1 MRHVCACL
9 LLLVALAPAA
19 SQLCAAS
26 TTPTVASL
34 DVQLTPSVVE
44 LHKPTLV
51 SVDGCAVRPGDSVVL
66 LREGDESS
74 MELFVL
80 DSSFTINVT
89 LGSLGAYSMCAL
101 VNETL
106 TVANNPSPPPPSPQ
120 PFYPPP
126 TSPPTSPPVSPPG
139 APPASPPVSPPSPSP
154 ALPPSPPSL
163 PPLPPPPLSPPS
175 APLDVVLWVFFV
187 AAVAVLLLI
196 CCLVLL
202 FLFCRRRKAVSPP
215 PQPERRERDGEEW
228 TEPPMLEPFYR
239 WPPVAPDEPTPQA
252 VPIVPIRPY
261 DPSFLK
267 VPLPDEPLP
276 DKPPPPPVVPP
287 RWSKQPK
294 APPYVPPPPPV
305 EQVLGLLKCVVGCL
319 CTHSG
324 AVGADYR
331 RKVPCLGPMGAAYAR
346 PAACACACSC
356 ACACAC
362 APTSCALR

>member
-1 MRHVCACL
+1 MGERHVWACL
-9 LLLVALAPAA
+9 LLLVALVPAT

-34 DVQLTPSVVE
+34 NVQLTPSVVE

-89 LGSLGAYSMCAL
+89 LGSLGAYSMCAF

-106 TVANNPSPPPPSPQ
+106 TVADNPSPPPPSPP

-139 APPASPPVSPPSPSP
+139 APPALPPVSPPSPPP

-175 APLDVVLWVFFV
+175 APPDVVLWVYLV
-187 AAVAVLLLI
+187 ATVAGLLLI

-202 FLFCRRRKAVSPP
+202 CLFCRRRKAVSPP

-239 WPPVAPDEPTPQA
+239 WPPVAPDEPTPQVVPV
-252 VPIVPIRPY
+252 VPIVPY
-261 DPSFLK
+261 DPSFLQI
-267 VPLPDEPLP
+267 PSPDEPLP
-276 DKPPPPPVVPP
+276 DKPPPPPVVPQ

-294 APPYVPPPPPV
+294 APTYVPPPPPV
-305 EQVLGLLKCVVGCL
+305 EQVLALLKCVVGCL

-346 PAACACACSC
+346 TATCTCTTCTC
-356 ACACAC
+356 
-362 APTSCALR
+362 T